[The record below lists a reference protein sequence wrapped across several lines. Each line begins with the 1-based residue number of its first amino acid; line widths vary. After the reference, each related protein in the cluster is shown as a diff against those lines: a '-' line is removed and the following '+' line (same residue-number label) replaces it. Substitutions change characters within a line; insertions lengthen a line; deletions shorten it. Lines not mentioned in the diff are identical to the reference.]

1 MRNGSEVVYTPI
13 TYDYTKDNE
22 HTAWYNDA
30 LKKGSKVWISPYFG
44 IANPNYQIDCSV
56 PFYLADSG
64 SGHKAAG
71 VVSVRYS
78 LEGVRAQVGDLEL
91 GDTGYGFMVTRKGVI
106 ISYPVQE
113 YLAGNIHDLAK
124 KDPNIYFISKNMTEG
139 EYSATNS
146 FTGKSYWVFQ
156 KNISSTDWILGF
168 VLPQEETL
176 MNRKMEQNHSIILV
190 VFATFAFLFFLCL
203 LFVSIYRYDHRGLWL
218 LAFIFS
224 LLCILGIGFI
234 WHLTINN
241 STLDGRNVDLV
252 VFDREDVETVLQHA
266 NTSSKIP
273 RIPTGVFLQ
282 SIEFSNAYDVIVT
295 GYIWQNISRPDA
307 ENASPR
313 FSFPESEETTI
324 EKAYVNED
332 KSVLGWRFKT
342 TLRQQFDYSRYPFD
356 REDVWIRLKSND
368 STSVLVPDFDSY
380 NSLIP
385 ETFPGMDR
393 SFLLEGWEPQKTFF
407 SYRLNS
413 YSTNFGVGNF
423 ANSNVPELYFNVDVK
438 RDFKG
443 PFDSD
448 LLPVM
453 VEPWATAPPSFLLLS
468 LHMPP
473 SGLESLWAVSSTL
486 SISTL

>member
-1 MRNGSEVVYTPI
+1 M
-13 TYDYTKDNE
+13 
-22 HTAWYNDA
+22 
-30 LKKGSKVWISPYFG
+30 
-44 IANPNYQIDCSV
+44 
-56 PFYLADSG
+56 
-64 SGHKAAG
+64 
-71 VVSVRYS
+71 
-78 LEGVRAQVGDLEL
+78 
-91 GDTGYGFMVTRKGVI
+91 
-106 ISYPVQE
+106 
-113 YLAGNIHDLAK
+113 
-124 KDPNIYFISKNMTEG
+124 
-139 EYSATNS
+139 
-146 FTGKSYWVFQ
+146 
-156 KNISSTDWILGF
+156 
-168 VLPQEETL
+168 
-176 MNRKMEQNHSIILV
+176 
-190 VFATFAFLFFLCL
+190 
-203 LFVSIYRYDHRGLWL
+203 
-218 LAFIFS
+218 
-224 LLCILGIGFI
+224 
-234 WHLTINN
+234 
-241 STLDGRNVDLV
+241 
-252 VFDREDVETVLQHA
+252 
-266 NTSSKIP
+266 
-273 RIPTGVFLQ
+273 
-282 SIEFSNAYDVIVT
+282 
-295 GYIWQNISRPDA
+295 
-307 ENASPR
+307 
-313 FSFPESEETTI
+313 
-324 EKAYVNED
+324 NED

>member
-273 RIPTGVFLQ
+273 RIPTGVF
-282 SIEFSNAYDVIVT
+282 S
-295 GYIWQNISRPDA
+295 
-307 ENASPR
+307 
-313 FSFPESEETTI
+313 
-324 EKAYVNED
+324 
-332 KSVLGWRFKT
+332 SVHRVFECL
-342 TLRQQFDYSRYPFD
+342 
-356 REDVWIRLKSND
+356 
-368 STSVLVPDFDSY
+368 
-380 NSLIP
+380 
-385 ETFPGMDR
+385 
-393 SFLLEGWEPQKTFF
+393 
-407 SYRLNS
+407 
-413 YSTNFGVGNF
+413 
-423 ANSNVPELYFNVDVK
+423 
-438 RDFKG
+438 
-443 PFDSD
+443 
-448 LLPVM
+448 
-453 VEPWATAPPSFLLLS
+453 
-468 LHMPP
+468 
-473 SGLESLWAVSSTL
+473 
-486 SISTL
+486 